1 MAKRSINDKR
11 YRTQRPKDQIII
23 KDISNNNKRHRIQW
37 PKDQIMIKDI
47 EHKDQK
53 IK

>member
-1 MAKRSINDKR
+1 MTKRSNNDKR
-11 YRTQRPKDQIII
+11 HRTQR
-23 KDISNNNKRHRIQW
+23 

-47 EHKDQK
+47 ERNDQK

>member
-1 MAKRSINDKR
+1 MAKRSNNDKR
-11 YRTQRPKDQIII
+11 HRTQR
-23 KDISNNNKRHRIQW
+23 

-47 EHKDQK
+47 ERNDQK